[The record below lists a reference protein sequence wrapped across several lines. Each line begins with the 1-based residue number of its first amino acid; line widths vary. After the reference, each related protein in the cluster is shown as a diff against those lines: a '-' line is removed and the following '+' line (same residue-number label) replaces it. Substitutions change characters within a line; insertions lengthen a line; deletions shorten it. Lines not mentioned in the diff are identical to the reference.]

1 MNGAADPELL
11 SFSVRVLERHGG
23 LVEQRA
29 DHLFSLLPGPLARSL
44 DLPEEARLGGGEGF
58 PLLYGSPVLD
68 KLIHLATR
76 EVPIVYG
83 QVEAPYLKKEGFEKL
98 LDQDLRF
105 QDGQVRLINR
115 AEARTTYLLLIAH
128 YVALSDERKEGLV
141 RMGAHEAS
149 GALIPELEESL
160 TNFSVQYFE
169 PGHTPPHFPVRL
181 EKTISSGL
189 HGARVQAEAQL
200 AEFFSSMQRRLRRD
214 VHNTREYYEA
224 LKREMEENLKSPNLA
239 DGQRQE
245 RTAKIQ
251 ALPRELESKIA
262 DLEHKYRV
270 QVTLTGC
277 AAMRILVPVVQ
288 IMVSLRYRKL
298 ERDLQVI
305 WNPLTRLL
313 DPLICEECQ
322 KTMRVLTPRDR
333 GPRVF
338 LLCPPCAAKQ

>member
-11 SFSVRVLERHGG
+11 SFSIQVLERHGG
-23 LVEQRA
+23 LVEQRI

-44 DLPEEARLGGGEGF
+44 DLPEEARLGGEGF

-83 QVEAPYLKKEGFEKL
+83 QVEVPYLKKEGFEKL
-98 LDQDLRF
+98 MDQDLRF
-105 QDGQVRLINR
+105 QDGQVRLVNR

-141 RMGAHEAS
+141 RMGTHEAS
-149 GALIPELEESL
+149 GALIPELVESL
-160 TNFSVQYFE
+160 ANFPVQYFE
-169 PGHTPPHFPVRL
+169 PGHTPSHFPVRL
-181 EKTISSGL
+181 DKTISSAL
-189 HGARVQAEAQL
+189 DGARVQAEAQL

-214 VHNTREYYEA
+214 VRNTREYYEA
-224 LKREMEENLKSPNLA
+224 LKREMEDNLKNPNLA

-270 QVTLTGC
+270 QVTLTAC
-277 AAMRILVPVVQ
+277 AAMRILVPVVH
-288 IMVSLRYRKL
+288 VGVLLRYRKFQR
-298 ERDLQVI
+298 ELQVI
-305 WNPLTRLL
+305 WNSLTRRL
-313 DPLICEECQ
+313 DPLVCEECQ
-322 KTMRVLTPRDR
+322 KTMRVLTPRDQ
-333 GPRVF
+333 GSRVL
-338 LLCPPCAAKQ
+338 LLCPSCAAE